1 MQNDVITA
9 ETVIKP
15 RRRRPLAST
24 STNVDIEEGDRL
36 VHGHHA
42 DRHRVDEGHVPAG
55 RVKGTSIMPPLS
67 SILYCLCLFL
77 AGIIPFAIHV
87 ILNLDCLWTNII
99 KLFVADTG
107 VPSIS

>member
-36 VHGHHA
+36 VHGLHA

-55 RVKGTSIMPPLS
+55 RVKGTSKLCHP
-67 SILYCLCLFL
+67 CLLFCT
-77 AGIIPFAIHV
+77 AYVFF
-87 ILNLDCLWTNII
+87 WRE
-99 KLFVADTG
+99 
-107 VPSIS
+107 